1 LRETGRFTRCVLGR
15 FMQEH
20 KDRIQMLTQAA
31 SGCRKHALHLLE
43 TGDIQGSVRVMT
55 DALTASAEL
64 AREKL
69 LLFQAK
75 TTPTP
80 ATPDFVAVS

>member
-1 LRETGRFTRCVLGR
+1 
-15 FMQEH
+15 
-20 KDRIQMLTQAA
+20 MLTQAA